1 MKMRLKIKNR
11 SHRCDVNNMCLSM
24 MIVKCIK
31 QLNASDALIETSQLI
46 CRANQLTDF
55 YMRAT
60 VAFNGLNNTKAIFE
74 PQFIEYSKPALRRCS
89 YKKVF

>member
-1 MKMRLKIKNR
+1 
-11 SHRCDVNNMCLSM
+11 MCLSM

-55 YMRAT
+55 YMMAT
-60 VAFNGLNNTKAIFE
+60 LAFNELIYQRIRFSGTLQTTYRLFFVLFQE
-74 PQFIEYSKPALRRCS
+74 VTSQS
-89 YKKVF
+89 